1 MHVQERQRVQAVS
14 HQHASLIDVDDSI
27 LIVIDVQDGFLAR
40 FSAQERERLVNR
52 IGWLISVATKI
63 GVPLVVTAE
72 EIPKHGGV
80 TPALAQRLP
89 PGIRVFDKRSFGV
102 AGDPEIVSAVRD
114 TGRHTTVLVGLET
127 DVCVAQS
134 AIGLLQLGY
143 RVVVVADATGS
154 PGTGHEAG
162 LERVRGAGIL
172 ASSVKSIYYEW
183 MRTVDKAVEFW
194 EKHGPEI
201 GLPEGVEL

>member
-1 MHVQERQRVQAVS
+1 VS
-14 HQHASLIDVDDSI
+14 YQDVSLIDVDDSI

-40 FSAQERERLVNR
+40 FSAQEREPLVNR
-52 IGWLISVATKI
+52 MGWLISVAAKLGI
-63 GVPLVVTAE
+63 PLVVTAE
-72 EIPKHGGV
+72 EMSKHGDV

-89 PGIRVFDKRSFGV
+89 PGTRVFDKRSFGL

-134 AIGLLQLGY
+134 AIGLRQLGY

-154 PGTGHEAG
+154 PGTGHEIG
-162 LERVRGAGIL
+162 LERVRSAGIL
-172 ASSVKSIYYEW
+172 VSSAKSIYYEL
-183 MRTVDKAVEFW
+183 MRTVDAAVEFW
-194 EKHGPEI
+194 EKHGADI